1 MAKKKKDKKAKKKL
15 KQKRQQNKLRSIR
28 SKPQTQSQLSP
39 EIQQLISRPSFSEME
54 APDGFLP
61 ISMTQAMME
70 YAKPLMELSESD
82 DIKDQNNILQI
93 VMILW
98 NYTIMLEDGNVSK
111 EMKTKIIDSIK
122 STFGMNDK
130 DTTELFKKMVER
142 KNYLFPPKIQ
152 QKPSMTMFMRKEI
165 SNLITTFNYNK
176 LDLLDD
182 AIPPDTKDKALVK
195 AIIKMD
201 EFITD
206 EADYDDW
213 EDHYFSMEE
222 ECADRFN
229 KWLNDKGLAEYSE
242 DFPYWTQT
250 YLNFIYRYMHDDLVL
265 LKEVQP
271 IYLEEFFADYVLRK
285 IMVEPHEY
293 VQFIPAIK
301 IFYTFLHE
309 KGYINNP
316 EPMIELLDTF
326 EPMFIEILRK
336 RFG

>member
-1 MAKKKKDKKAKKKL
+1 MAKKKMDKREKRKL
-15 KQKRQQNKLRSIR
+15 KQKRQEPKLIHIR
-28 SKPQTQSQLSP
+28 SKPQSQSQRP
-39 EIQQLISRPSFSEME
+39 PKIQHLINRPSFAEME

-61 ISMTQAMME
+61 ISIAHAMME

-82 DIKDQNNILQI
+82 DIKDQNSVLQ
-93 VMILW
+93 VAMILW
-98 NYTIMLEDGNVSK
+98 NYTSMLEDDNDSK

-130 DTTELFKKMVER
+130 KTTELFKKMLER
-142 KNYLFPPKIQ
+142 KNYLFPAEIQ
-152 QKPSMTMFMRKEI
+152 QKPSMTLFMRKEV

-176 LDLLDD
+176 LDMLDKT
-182 AIPPDTKDKALVK
+182 IPPDTKDKALVK

-201 EFITD
+201 EFMID

-213 EDHYFSMEE
+213 EKHYFSMEE

-250 YLNFIYRYMHDDLVL
+250 YLNFIYNYMHDDLVL
-265 LKEVQP
+265 LKGVPP

-293 VQFIPAIK
+293 AQFIPAIK
-301 IFYTFLHE
+301 TFYTFLHE
-309 KGYINNP
+309 KGYIDNP
-316 EPMIELLDTF
+316 KPMIELLDIV
-326 EPMFIEILRK
+326 EPMFIGILRK